1 MKKYALVVGIETY
14 KKRDFIQSLDY
25 AVDDAERINN
35 FLSVAGYKTKFLP
48 GEKADNEAISDHL
61 ERICKKI
68 KSKDTFLFYFSG
80 HGIQKDN
87 IQYILPYNADTWGL
101 KNGGAGNALTLSEIA
116 SAIYKPEVHRILII
130 DACRKPLEKG
140 KTVWGEFDG
149 VSEKAI
155 TGVLKQANKH
165 SPLGILCSCYPGQ
178 CSYELQSLEG
188 GVFTRAL
195 ERVFYQYRDRGDRIN
210 LPHITDPVRAEMTR
224 LLKEKA
230 GSRSQPFEQE
240 PYITGGYTVI
250 LDGRAVSEASDGTL
264 KVKGSDKP
272 LGFGEKPGVEKEIII
287 APPVSMT
294 FCWCPSTDSED
305 WRKCH
310 GDHDFFMMGMPASR
324 ALNVNSSEQQETR
337 IKKGFW
343 ISKFPVTQA
352 QYLAVTGVNPS
363 FFQEG
368 DGRGCCPVESV
379 SFFECRDFIHRLSP
393 LTNWEFRLPSNIEWE
408 YAARAGAKGI
418 FPVELQRDSLY
429 GVAVALNRCAW
440 IEMPESV
447 GTVPVGSKTP
457 NKWGL
462 CDILGNVW
470 EWCEESGIP
479 VLRGGSWSTRST
491 ECHLASE
498 MRRKADL
505 KNNTT
510 GFRLVLA
517 PSGQNL

>member
-35 FLSVAGYKTKFLP
+35 FLSAAGYRTKFLP
-48 GEKADNEAISDHL
+48 GEKADNETISDHL

-68 KSKDTFLFYFSG
+68 KSEDTFLFYFSG
-80 HGIQKDN
+80 HGVQKEN
-87 IQYILPYNADTWGL
+87 MQYILPYNADAWSL
-101 KNGGAGNALTLSEIA
+101 KNGGAGNALTLDEIA
-116 SAIYKPEVHRILII
+116 SASCKPGVHRILII

-140 KTVWGEFDG
+140 KTASGEFDG

-155 TGVLKQANKH
+155 AGVLKQANKH
-165 SPLGILCSCYPGQ
+165 SPLSILCSCYPGQ
-178 CSYELQSLEG
+178 CSYELQALEG
-188 GVFTRAL
+188 GVFTHAL
-195 ERVFYQYRDRGDRIN
+195 ERVFYQYRERGDRID
-210 LPHITDPVRAEMTR
+210 LPHITGPVRAEMAR

-230 GSRSQPFEQE
+230 GSHSQPFEQD
-240 PYITGGYTVI
+240 PYITGGYAVI
-250 LDGRAVSEASDGTL
+250 LDGHPAYEVSDGTL

-272 LGFGEKPGVEKEIII
+272 LGFGDKPGVEKEIVI
-287 APPVSMT
+287 APSVSMT

-305 WRKCH
+305 WKNNN

-337 IKKGFW
+337 IKQGFW
-343 ISKFPVTQA
+343 ISKFPVTQT
-352 QYLAVTGVNPS
+352 QYLAVTKINPS

-368 DGRGCCPVESV
+368 DERDRCPVESV
-379 SFFECRDFIHRLSP
+379 SFCECSDFMHRLSP
-393 LTNWEFRLPSNIEWE
+393 PTNWKFRLPSNVEWE
-408 YAARAGAKGI
+408 YAARAGAKGVLPI
-418 FPVELQRDSLY
+418 ELQRDSLY
-429 GVAVALNRCAW
+429 GLVVALSRSAW
-440 IEMPESV
+440 VEMPESI
-447 GTVPVGSKTP
+447 GTVPVGSK
-457 NKWGL
+457 NSNEWGL

-470 EWCEESGIP
+470 EWCEGSGNS

-491 ECHLASE
+491 ECHLSSE
-498 MRRKADL
+498 MNCKEDF